1 MSRSDKYPK
10 LVVDLDKLR
19 RNIDRIRIQCED
31 KGVEIAGV
39 IKGCTGLTECAR
51 QFARE
56 GCRFIASSGWSNWRH
71 SAAAGY
77 KRS

>member
-31 KGVEIAGV
+31 KGVDIAGV
-39 IKGCTGLTECAR
+39 RNGCTGRTECA
-51 QFARE
+51 
-56 GCRFIASSGWSNWRH
+56 
-71 SAAAGY
+71 
-77 KRS
+77 